1 VPPIMQLLKP
11 IALLPL
17 TSAMEAVARQKKKC
31 DLGEDVTTWYLCYK
45 PSDLDDKHIDKLE
58 GEARKKNHHGGKY
71 QCGGKIYTSGFCCD
85 AGKIGGDTDS
95 DSNPSAGS
103 MVPGERKNLEDAC
116 ADFPKID
123 HNLGSDAPSADDP

>member
-1 VPPIMQLLKP
+1 MQLLKP

-71 QCGGKIYTSGFCCD
+71 QCGGKILYLRLLLRC
-85 AGKIGGDTDS
+85 GKIGGDTDS

-116 ADFPKID
+116 ADFQK
-123 HNLGSDAPSADDP
+123 LTTT